1 MDIISIFFSINYKYN
16 CIIFSFST
24 DSIITHESSSN
35 ADLCK
40 RRGDSGV
47 ETCPVFN
54 TSASTFYIRVHAFK
68 NHQSGNLKITG
79 SNLLSIIVT
88 GSSLD
93 QTTTASTSL
102 ESCKH
107 LRIPCILINLIA
119 SISTHFWRSSIMRSN
134 HWMLVLIICLGQ
146 KDKKPFLFAPNIL
159 SWHFI
164 AE

>member
-1 MDIISIFFSINYKYN
+1 MQIYMQGLFMDIISIFLFNNYKFNHKYN
-16 CIIFSFST
+16 CIFFCYST
-24 DSIITHESSSN
+24 DSIITHGSSGN

-40 RRGDSGV
+40 SRGDSGV

-68 NHQSGNLKITG
+68 NHQSGNLTITG

-107 LRIPCILINLIA
+107 VYLA
-119 SISTHFWRSSIMRSN
+119 S
-134 HWMLVLIICLGQ
+134 L
-146 KDKKPFLFAPNIL
+146 
-159 SWHFI
+159 
-164 AE
+164 